1 MVGLALVA
9 MVTVLASSLKA
20 SASRALDEN
29 LRSDF
34 ILTTSNFSP
43 MSPQIA
49 RDLATDPAVGAASPF
64 RQNQV
69 RLGPDVN
76 FIAGID
82 PGTIGEVAN
91 VPLRTGSLD
100 ALGREG
106 SVLLFSGFADPKGL
120 TVGDELDIT
129 FARTGERTFTVGGIY
144 TDNSLLGDLA
154 ISIEDY
160 ERNFTEQLDAI
171 VLVAGGDGVPAADLR
186 SAVEAAAAPF
196 PNVEIRDQTEF
207 KQEQSRQIDAV
218 LGFVIVLL
226 LLSVVI
232 ALFGIANTLGLSIY
246 ERTRELGLVRAV
258 GMGRRMVGRVVVVE
272 AVIVAL
278 IGAVLG
284 LAIGIAFGWALQTAL
299 EGLGVTELEI
309 PVPRLLVFMAVAALA
324 GVLAAILPAW
334 KASRLDVLRAI
345 SYE

>member
-1 MVGLALVA
+1 
-9 MVTVLASSLKA
+9 
-20 SASRALDEN
+20 
-29 LRSDF
+29 
-34 ILTTSNFSP
+34 
-43 MSPQIA
+43 
-49 RDLATDPAVGAASPF
+49 
-64 RQNQV
+64 
-69 RLGPDVN
+69 
-76 FIAGID
+76 
-82 PGTIGEVAN
+82 
-91 VPLRTGSLD
+91 
-100 ALGREG
+100 
-106 SVLLFSGFADPKGL
+106 
-120 TVGDELDIT
+120 
-129 FARTGERTFTVGGIY
+129 
-144 TDNSLLGDLA
+144 
-154 ISIEDY
+154 
-160 ERNFTEQLDAI
+160 
-171 VLVAGGDGVPAADLR
+171 
-186 SAVEAAAAPF
+186 
-196 PNVEIRDQTEF
+196 
-207 KQEQSRQIDAV
+207 
-218 LGFVIVLL
+218 VIVLL